1 MKLGGEEVKMPYTKK
16 VLAAFKSYA
25 FLLFLPILSGCGS
38 GGGGLAALGLGSLF
52 GGGVSGGLAL
62 LGGGA
67 GTIAHTHNPEPASMF
82 LLGSGVAAMSFLK
95 KKASKK
101 NLN

>member
-1 MKLGGEEVKMPYTKK
+1 MSYTKNI
-16 VLAAFKSYA
+16 VSACKSYA
-25 FLLFLPILSGCGS
+25 FLLFLPLLAGCGS

-67 GTIAHTHNPEPASMF
+67 GTIASVHNPEPASMF
-82 LLGSGVAAMSFLK
+82 LLGSGVAAMSFFK
-95 KKASKK
+95 KVTKK
-101 NLN
+101 TS